1 MSSATKFKPANE
13 ELEVKRSSQDN
24 SVILTDYCTH
34 LSLPP
39 DIYCHCTFTF
49 ISASVIRQYKLLW
62 LVSSVKL
69 LVCDYLL
76 SSLVPRVGCSGSSND
91 LSKDSSLAS
100 FISDL
105 EQDILKSIT
114 GSVTLVDLHVSLT
127 LLDMLTLLVPILLH
141 FLN

>member
-1 MSSATKFKPANE
+1 M
-13 ELEVKRSSQDN
+13 
-24 SVILTDYCTH
+24 
-34 LSLPP
+34 
-39 DIYCHCTFTF
+39 
-49 ISASVIRQYKLLW
+49 
-62 LVSSVKL
+62 SSVKL